1 MSQWTDKD
9 YLTKQQY
16 VDPSNLNARIR
27 LHQLYSTNP
36 QELQHWMF
44 DKMLENTPEQAR
56 ILVLGGGTG
65 LFWQKNAER
74 ISAGWEITVSDLS
87 QGMLD
92 DAQKNLKDIVG
103 NFDFRV
109 IDAQEIPF
117 GDNTF
122 DIVTAHFMLYHVPD
136 RVRAIAEIRR
146 VLKPDGYLHAVTLG
160 ENHLRELYE
169 LAHEIIPE
177 RILPRNTA
185 SNAFRL
191 ENGAEQILGSFGK
204 VSLARHDCDLKV
216 TELQPLVDY
225 ALSLDSI
232 EADDKRLGTFK
243 NTLRQIFGRDGSIH
257 ISKDAGLF
265 IANGY
270 AKE

>member
-44 DKMLENTPEQAR
+44 DKMLENAPEQSR

-74 ISAGWEITVSDLS
+74 IPAGWEITVTDLS

-92 DAQKNLKDIVG
+92 DAQKNLRDIVG

-117 GDNTF
+117 GDNIF

-160 ENHLRELYE
+160 ENHLRELFE
-169 LAHEIIPE
+169 LG
-177 RILPRNTA
+177 RKILPEGLRAHNL
-185 SNAFRL
+185 SGFSL
-191 ENGAEQILGSFGK
+191 GNGGEQISSSFGN
-204 VSLARHDCDLKV
+204 VSMVHHDCDLKV
-216 TELQPLVDY
+216 TEVQPLVDY
-225 ALSLDSI
+225 ILSLENF
-232 EADDKRLGTFK
+232 EADDKQLELFK
-243 NTLRQIFGRDGSIH
+243 NTAQKILNRDGSIH

-270 AKE
+270 AEE

>member
-9 YLTKQQY
+9 HLTKQQY
-16 VDPSNLNARIR
+16 IDPSNLNARIR

-44 DKMLENTPEQAR
+44 DKMLENAPEQAR

-65 LFWQKNAER
+65 LFWQMNEER
-74 ISAGWEITVSDLS
+74 IPPGWEITVSDLS

-92 DAQKNLKDIVG
+92 DAQKNLKDITD

-117 GDNTF
+117 EDNTF
-122 DIVTAHFMLYHVPD
+122 DIVTAHFMLYHVSD

-146 VLKPDGYLHAVTLG
+146 VLKLDGHLHAVTLG
-160 ENHLRELYE
+160 ANHLHELYE
-169 LAHEIIPE
+169 LAHEIIPDQFMS
-177 RILPRNTA
+177 RNAA
-185 SNAFRL
+185 SKSFTL
-191 ENGAEQILGSFGK
+191 ENGADQILSGFGN
-204 VSLARHDCDLKV
+204 VSIARHDCNLKV

-225 ALSLDSI
+225 VLSLDRI
-232 EADDKRLGTFK
+232 EADDERLDTFK
-243 NTLRQIFGRDGSIH
+243 NAAQEIIDRDGSIH